1 MKKQRKLLALVL
13 AVIAATALSAIC
25 ISADTGQKPSITIKT
40 NGTVGEKYYLDL
52 LVKYA
57 DGNPNLTETESAKLN
72 PEMFGK
78 LSGYTDDGWY
88 PAIAHGTRAPL
99 FGTVVPD
106 DNGTSRFSYFGTPDR
121 FKIIIVTESGVVK
134 VSDVIEKT
142 VFQQVFS
149 LDFADMTVVT
159 SQSPAKSYL
168 IQFASTFFPTLIIE
182 FLLLFAFGL
191 SPKKYWW
198 AVIAVNLATQLLLTS
213 VIACNP
219 GIMYSGFIF
228 LFVMLEL
235 LITVIEAVAY
245 VIIMKKERLWKRIV
259 YAVTANIVSATV
271 GGILLTIVGSYI

>member
-1 MKKQRKLLALVL
+1 MKKRFKAFALAAMVVFALVAA
-13 AVIAATALSAIC
+13 AVC
-25 ISADTGQKPSITIKT
+25 VSADTGPKPSITIKT

-52 LVKYA
+52 LIECDNGYQ
-57 DGNPNLTETESAKLN
+57 NLKDAEIAELD
-72 PEMFGK
+72 PEMFK
-78 LSGYTDDGWY
+78 TLSEYTDDGWY
-88 PAIAHGTRAPL
+88 PAIAHGTPAPL
-99 FGTVVPD
+99 FGTVVPED
-106 DNGTSRFSYFGTPDR
+106 DGTSRFSYFGTPNR
-121 FKIIIVTESGVVK
+121 FKVIIVTESGTVK
-134 VSDVIEKT
+134 VSDVVEKT
-142 VFQQVFS
+142 VYQQVFS
-149 LDFADMTVVT
+149 LDFADMTVKT
-159 SQSPAKSYL
+159 SQSAAKSYL

-219 GIMYSGFIF
+219 GIMYSGFIL

>member
-1 MKKQRKLLALVL
+1 MVVFALVAA
-13 AVIAATALSAIC
+13 AVC
-25 ISADTGQKPSITIKT
+25 VSADTGPKPSITIKT
-40 NGTVGEKYYLDL
+40 NGTVGEKYYLDIL
-52 LVKYA
+52 IECDNGY
-57 DGNPNLTETESAKLN
+57 PNLRDAEIAELDA
-72 PEMFGK
+72 EMFK
-78 LSGYTDDGWY
+78 TLSEYTDDGWY
-88 PAIAHGTRAPL
+88 PAIAHGTPAPL
-99 FGTVVPD
+99 FGTVVPED
-106 DNGTSRFSYFGTPDR
+106 DGTSRFSYFGTPNR
-121 FKIIIVTESGVVK
+121 FKVIIVTESGTVK
-134 VSDVIEKT
+134 VSDVVEKT
-142 VFQQVFS
+142 VYQQVFS
-149 LDFADMTVVT
+149 LDFADMTVKT
-159 SQSPAKSYL
+159 SQSAAKSYL

-259 YAVTANIVSATV
+259 YAVTANVASAVV